1 MNSEVVVAGIIQ
13 ILGLVLAPLAV
24 GVVSLVKARL
34 QGRRGAGPLQPYR
47 ELRRIWRKS
56 SIMPGEAGTLYRAA
70 PAVITA
76 SLVPIFLLVP
86 VAGVGPSWGLG
97 NDALV
102 LVGLLALAR
111 LAIALAAWDTGTGFG
126 LMGASRDLMVGVFAE
141 GVLLLVVLL
150 AAIGAGGSTD
160 LIAMSNAVVG
170 SHAWSQPIHWCAA
183 FGFALVALAETGRQP
198 IDNPDTHL
206 ELTMI
211 HEGPLLEYGG
221 RDLAFLHWASAARFW
236 LMAALGAAL
245 FAPAPEPFPARVAA
259 FVGAILVL
267 SILVAMTE
275 TVVAKMRILRIPLLL
290 GAGAAICLIGLASR
304 MMGAGG

>member
-1 MNSEVVVAGIIQ
+1 MSAEVAIAGIIQ
-13 ILGLVLAPLAV
+13 VLGLLLAPLAI

-47 ELRRIWRKS
+47 ELRRIWQKS
-56 SIMPGEAGTLYRAA
+56 SIMPGDAGALYRAA

-76 SLVPIFLLVP
+76 SLIPMFLLIP

-111 LAIALAAWDTGTGFG
+111 FVIALAAWEAATGFA

-170 SHAWSQPIHWCAA
+170 THVWSQPFHWCAA

-211 HEGPLLEYGG
+211 HEGAMLEYGG

-245 FAPAPEPFPARVAA
+245 FAPAPESFPARIAA
-259 FVGAILVL
+259 FLGTILVL
-267 SILVAMTE
+267 SMLVAMTE

-290 GAGAAICLIGLASR
+290 GAGSAICLIGLASR
-304 MMGAGG
+304 MMGTGG